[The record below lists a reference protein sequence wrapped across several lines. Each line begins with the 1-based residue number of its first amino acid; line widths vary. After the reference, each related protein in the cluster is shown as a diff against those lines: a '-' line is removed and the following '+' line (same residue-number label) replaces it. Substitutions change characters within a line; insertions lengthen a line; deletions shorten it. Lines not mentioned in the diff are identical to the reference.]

1 MSKRVTTGITE
12 YNEIKINIRLDRI
25 YDDSIDLE
33 SINDDF
39 IIQKSEHYG
48 FKKDKRE
55 YYEARV
61 ISTNPDKILVSYFP
75 KAYLSY
81 RSYHDKIIC
90 NEYGT
95 ISKIE
100 KWENNSS
107 TALKID
113 DLQNLTKAIFEVT
126 YLEEK
131 NKKVI
136 I

>member
-1 MSKRVTTGITE
+1 M
-12 YNEIKINIRLDRI
+12 
-25 YDDSIDLE
+25 
-33 SINDDF
+33 
-39 IIQKSEHYG
+39 
-48 FKKDKRE
+48 
-55 YYEARV
+55 
-61 ISTNPDKILVSYFP
+61 
-75 KAYLSY
+75 
-81 RSYHDKIIC
+81 C
-90 NEYGT
+90 NEYGS

-100 KWENNSS
+100 KWENDSS